1 MAFIELAILWWV
13 SPYTTQTFLSS
24 GTFSWVCCRCGYE
37 KRHHAGTAAFY
48 CPVSVRLYPFRIV
61 CLTSYCSLHT
71 YFASYLWSSGRS
83 VGKEPPTSTVHNQKP
98 CTLLGLLEY
107 SDRQPDA
114 IADEFGGFWQ
124 FVSVLH
130 VIFCLITFTLLT
142 RFWTVFFGSRTPLLQ
157 LQFAKR
163 VCWSLLPIHLFDVFL
178 VSLIGFDYFV
188 SPLSTKERE
197 YSSHSRPTVLPIFIL
212 QCLFS
217 VCLIVCDHSRLP
229 LSVEVRRASRLDLCS
244 AAWSVHCI
252 PNFSAFVFRSTLVEW
267 KSNIVQ
273 CAQKGGWKGTFCS
286 QCTDRL
292 QRAEQ
297 EVCAGPSQS
306 QKALG

>member
-142 RFWTVFFGSRTPLLQ
+142 RFWTVYFGSRTPLLH
-157 LQFAKR
+157 LN
-163 VCWSLLPIHLFDVFL
+163 LLRGYV
-178 VSLIGFDYFV
+178 G
-188 SPLSTKERE
+188 
-197 YSSHSRPTVLPIFIL
+197 HSCPFI
-212 QCLFS
+212 CLTFS
-217 VCLIVCDHSRLP
+217 WFH
-229 LSVEVRRASRLDLCS
+229 
-244 AAWSVHCI
+244 
-252 PNFSAFVFRSTLVEW
+252 
-267 KSNIVQ
+267 
-273 CAQKGGWKGTFCS
+273 
-286 QCTDRL
+286 
-292 QRAEQ
+292 
-297 EVCAGPSQS
+297 
-306 QKALG
+306 